1 MNNHSIRTYAL
12 VAMTCFGFFIFGL
25 LRLNDTSLYTDS
37 TRYVIWGTSFSHAK
51 GFVDNTQPDPEHY
64 VVNAP
69 LYSVVLAPVLLFFPY
84 SLIAA
89 KVWTLLLGVLTLIL
103 FFVWLN
109 RRLGTLPALVGT
121 LILAFNPL
129 MLVMATE
136 AMSEMCF
143 LALMMLV
150 LIFLDAFEGDEMFS
164 SRNSVVLLIILSLLP
179 LLREVSIALVGAVFI
194 VFLLK
199 KYYRS
204 AVWVAVGAGVLTGAW
219 IIRNVVL
226 VGVPSTSQST
236 NFSFILG
243 HFVTANDAPLIREL
257 IQRVFVNI
265 QGFYVYTA
273 SLLLYPFP
281 QPLIVD
287 PNQLFRSFFK
297 SLSTAKYILPFVV
310 LPLAVVGIV
319 RDMRQDYRA
328 HIRLLFCLFYIALI
342 VVYPVQDIRFLL
354 PLLPFLIY
362 FLLMSVQSILS
373 TKVFQNNNLRIGLA
387 LVVSAIVILP
397 NLDCDFEL
405 VRTNWE
411 YQHSPNELYKQIKQT
426 GANKELYIRP
436 WTVFGNWIKENLP
449 DSTVIASSFKELS
462 IFVGDRKI
470 LEINYGVPLPMFEHL
485 LRDNGVRYLV
495 SAGVDENNRPYE
507 FAMNETKRFWF
518 EPVHAVSGLLL
529 YKVHSSFLEPPPAS
543 SSTTVSPDTST
554 PNGLLNFGRHLLL
567 QGNYSLAVEEF
578 SKALGRGSNPALTV
592 FQITVAYAMSGQQ
605 FEANRALEQLYRL
618 PQSSSYI
625 PAATLHLRVMEAQL
639 NAMKIAGLYHRAQ
652 ELFKIAGFY
661 WNFGYRSHAYS
672 ILRTMLS
679 EDSTYFVGLLWG
691 WDYAK
696 QLGYEKQADEYLKTL
711 ESIDRTN
718 AVVSGFRSI
727 TAIDDTLRRSRD
739 FAEQSRLQLEI
750 GRTYWSIGLFDEAF
764 DWVERSLGENRGN
777 KAAYQYLCGLFEN
790 TNKPW
795 ALREVR
801 QMMAEH
807 PR

>member
-12 VAMTCFGFFIFGL
+12 LAMTCLGFFIFGL

-51 GFVDNTQPDPEHY
+51 GLVDNTQPDPERY

-89 KVWTLLLGVLTLIL
+89 KVWTLLLGVVTLIL
-103 FFVWLN
+103 FFVWLK
-109 RRLGTLPALVGT
+109 RQLGTLPALVGT
-121 LILAFNPL
+121 MILAFNPL

-143 LALMMLV
+143 LLLMMLA
-150 LIFLDAFEGDEMFS
+150 LILLDAFDGDTMIS
-164 SRNSVVLLIILSLLP
+164 SRNSVVLLIILSFLP

-199 KYYRS
+199 KYYKS
-204 AVWVAVGAGVLTGAW
+204 AVWVAVGAGALTAAW
-219 IIRNVVL
+219 IVRNVVL

-265 QGFYVYTA
+265 QGFYVYTT
-273 SLLLYPFP
+273 SLLMYPFP

-287 PNQLFRSFFK
+287 PNQLFRSLFK

-310 LPLAVVGIV
+310 LPLTVAGIV

-328 HIRLLFCLFYIALI
+328 LIRLLFCLFYIAII
-342 VVYPVQDIRFLL
+342 VIYPVQDIRFLL

-362 FLLMSVQSILS
+362 FLLVAAQSIPS
-373 TKVFQNNNLRIGLA
+373 TKVFQNKYLRIGLA
-387 LVVSAIVILP
+387 FVASAIVILP

-411 YQHSPNELYKQIKQT
+411 YQHSPNALYKQIKQT
-426 GANKELYIRP
+426 GVNKELYIRP
-436 WTVFGNWIKENLP
+436 WTAFGNWIKENLP

-529 YKVHSSFLEPPPAS
+529 YKVHSSFLEPPPAR
-543 SSTTVSPDTST
+543 SSTTVLPDTST
-554 PNGLLNFGRHLLL
+554 PNGLLNFGRNQLL
-567 QGNYSLAVEEF
+567 QGNYSRAVEEF
-578 SKALGRGSNPALTV
+578 SKALSRGSNPALTV
-592 FQITVAYAMSGQQ
+592 FQITVAYAMSGQR

-625 PAATLHLRVMEAQL
+625 PTATLHLRVMEAQL
-639 NAMKIAGLYHRAQ
+639 NATKITGLYQRAQ
-652 ELFKIAGFY
+652 ELFNVAGFY
-661 WNFGYRSHAYS
+661 WNFGYRPQGYS
-672 ILRTMLS
+672 ILRTMLK
-679 EDSTYFVGLLWG
+679 EDTTYFVGLLWG
-691 WDYAK
+691 WDYAR
-696 QLGYEKQADEYLKTL
+696 QLGDERNSAGYLKML

-718 AVVSGFRSI
+718 AVVAGFRSLN
-727 TAIDDTLRRSRD
+727 AIDDTLRRVKNP
-739 FAEQSRLQLEI
+739 AEQSRLQLEK
-750 GRTYWSIGLFDEAF
+750 GKVYWSIGLFDESF
-764 DWVERSLGENRGN
+764 DHVERSLGMNWEN
-777 KAAYQYLCGLFEN
+777 KDAYQYLCELFEN